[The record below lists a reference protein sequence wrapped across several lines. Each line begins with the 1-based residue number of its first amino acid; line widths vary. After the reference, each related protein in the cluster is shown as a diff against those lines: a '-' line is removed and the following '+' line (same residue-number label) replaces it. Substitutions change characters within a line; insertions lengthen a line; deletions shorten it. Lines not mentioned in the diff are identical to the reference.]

1 MRLLTV
7 SFAVACAVLAGCMT
21 TPAAEPSAIP
31 DDGPP
36 AALEAATI
44 AGIYAEPIQL
54 QNGRYV
60 GQPFI
65 TGGASRPTLTLLP
78 KPIALVDSDADGERE
93 WLVVLAESSGGSGT
107 FYYLAVMQQSG
118 VGFRSRA
125 TVLIGDRVQIERISV
140 DGATVR
146 IDLLAAGGDDPACCP
161 SEVRTKRWRWVDD
174 DLHPVARFVGH
185 LVYGHE
191 SREFVTCGGQR
202 YWVAD
207 ASGGDLR
214 RTYEAMIGAP
224 YQPLFV
230 EVSGSRFP
238 APETAFAAA
247 YEEQLRVTALYRV
260 ETEGPEC
267 ALDLAG
273 ARFRASGVEPF
284 WHVDVGSDRLRFS
297 RLGQAPISVAIE
309 AREAEG
315 TRRIWRGQLDAG
327 ALMLTLEEGRCID
340 PMSGSVFAYSATLS
354 LDGRAF
360 YGCALAP
367 LPDRSEQA
375 SATSR

>member
-1 MRLLTV
+1 
-7 SFAVACAVLAGCMT
+7 MT
-21 TPAAEPSAIP
+21 TPAAEPSASP
-31 DDGPP
+31 VEGPP
-36 AALEAATI
+36 AALGAATI

-65 TGGASRPTLTLLP
+65 TGGASRPTVTLLP
-78 KPIALVDSDADGERE
+78 KPSALVDSDADGERE

-107 FYYLAVMQQSG
+107 FYYLAVMQRRG

-125 TVLIGDRVQIERISV
+125 TVSIGDRVEIERISV
-140 DGATVR
+140 DGAMVR
-146 IDLLAAGGDDPACCP
+146 IDLLAAGDDDPACCP
-161 SEVRTKRWRWVDD
+161 SEARTKRWQWIED
-174 DLHPVARFVGH
+174 DLHPVTRFVGH

-191 SREFVTCGGQR
+191 SREFVTCDGRR

-214 RTYEAMIGAP
+214 RTYGAMIRSP

-230 EVSGSRFP
+230 EVSGSRLP
-238 APETAFAAA
+238 APDAAFAAM
-247 YEEQLRVTALYRV
+247 YEEQLRVAALHRV
-260 ETEGPEC
+260 ETEGPGC

-284 WHVDVGSDRLRFS
+284 WHADVGSDGLRFS
-297 RLGQAPISVAIE
+297 RLGQTPISVEIE
-309 AREAEG
+309 TREVVGA
-315 TRRIWRGQLDAG
+315 RRIWRGQTDVG
-327 ALMLTLEEGRCID
+327 ALILTLEEGRCTD
-340 PMSGSVFAYSATLS
+340 PMTGSVFAYSATVG
-354 LDGRAF
+354 LDGEAF

-367 LPDRSEQA
+367 LPDRSERA
-375 SATSR
+375 SATGQ